1 VLPILRSHRSRGQ
14 KLNPHFSRVDT
25 LNVHSERS
33 RLAPELLARWHGLP
47 VGWFDA
53 GSTVHHRN
61 FIVPRPLL
69 ALLDAGSAQVRFD
82 FGSGVESYDL
92 RAGALRVFDGQRAC
106 RLNDWS
112 CNAARRI
119 MVELDGARLGEP
131 DGLGGLRQDLHF
143 RDDELASVVR
153 AMVREIEAGCP
164 NGALY
169 AESLSVGVLTRLA
182 RTHGRAR
189 RERGILTATQLRR
202 VNDLIAAHLSNGP
215 SLSALA
221 AAAGY
226 SKAHF
231 VRLFRRTFG
240 TSPHRYVLQRRLEQA
255 HRLITT
261 TALPLAEVAAET
273 GFASQSHLHAAFVRR
288 YGGTPGEVRRRVRGS
303 DTRGQSDR
311 A

>member
-1 VLPILRSHRSRGQ
+1 MLFILGFERSRLQ
-14 KLNPHFSRVDT
+14 KLNPHFSRVDS

-33 RLAPELLARWHGLP
+33 RLAPDMLARWRGLP

-53 GSTVHHRN
+53 GATVHNRN

-92 RAGALRVFDGQRAC
+92 HSGAMRVFDGQRAC

-112 CNAARRI
+112 CHAARRI
-119 MVELDGARLGEP
+119 MVELDAARLNEP
-131 DGLGGLRQDLHF
+131 ETLSGLRQDLHF
-143 RDDELASVVR
+143 RDDELASVLR
-153 AMVREIEAGCP
+153 SMVREIEQGCP
-164 NGALY
+164 NGPLY
-169 AESLSVGVLTRLA
+169 AESLSVGVLMRLA

-189 RERGILTATQLRR
+189 RERGTLGAAQLRR
-202 VNDLIAAHLSNGP
+202 VNDLIAARLAGGP
-215 SLSALA
+215 SLTALA
-221 AAAGY
+221 DAAGY

-231 VRLFRRTFG
+231 VRLFRRTLG

-261 TALPLAEVAAET
+261 TALPLAQVAAET

-288 YGGTPGEVRRRVRGS
+288 YGSTPGEARRR
-303 DTRGQSDR
+303 TRR
-311 A
+311 